1 MASRRARRP
10 GAARWVVL
18 VLFGVLAGCSATADD
33 ARVLQTL
40 NQRGFGR
47 TTLDANRQYYIGIGD
62 SLVLRDINH
71 AEYNNIGER
80 VRMDGTITLPQVGE
94 VYVNGLTPAEA
105 SEVVQLRYSDFVKDV
120 SGMEIN
126 VQSIT
131 SKFFYVVTVE
141 QKKARRVAFTG
152 DILLVDA
159 MERSQFDPLLTNTG
173 SVRVIRGDPENPLVI
188 ACDYDQIIERGYTR
202 DNIQIREND
211 VIYLTPSPIGYVTK
225 AVQVLLAPL
234 KPLQQFIQGLN
245 NTIAISESFG
255 QGTVG
260 FGPGQGGFGGGGF
273 GGGFGGGG
281 FN

>member
-10 GAARWVVL
+10 RSRLTAAAVASL
-18 VLFGVLAGCSATADD
+18 LLGLLAACSATADD

-71 AEYNNIGER
+71 AEYNNIAER

-120 SGMEIN
+120 SGMEVN
-126 VQSIT
+126 VQQIT
-131 SKFFYVVTVE
+131 SKYFYVVTV
-141 QKKARRVAFTG
+141 QKRLARRVAFTG
-152 DILLVDA
+152 DILLIDA
-159 MERSQFDPLLTNTG
+159 MERSLFDPIQTNTS
-173 SVRVIRGDPENPLVI
+173 SVKVIRGDPENPLVLT
-188 ACDYDQIIERGYTR
+188 CDYDEIIERGYTR
-202 DNIQIREND
+202 DNILIREND
-211 VIYLTPSPIGYVTK
+211 VIYLTPSLIGRVTG
-225 AVQVLLAPL
+225 VIQILLAPL

-245 NTIAISESFG
+245 NTIAITESFG

-260 FGPGQGGFGGGGF
+260 FGQGNQFGGGF
-273 GGGFGGGG
+273 GGGF
-281 FN
+281 NNNN